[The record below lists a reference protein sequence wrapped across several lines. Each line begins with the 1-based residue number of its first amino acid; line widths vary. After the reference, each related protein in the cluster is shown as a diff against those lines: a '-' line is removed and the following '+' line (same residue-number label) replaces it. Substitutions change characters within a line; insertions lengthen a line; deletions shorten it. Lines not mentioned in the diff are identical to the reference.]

1 MVSYSRYIWLHFC
14 LLLKVLQP
22 QRNDTSTCNIF
33 VLSDSQKDHESIAGR
48 HEHCEAFC
56 SFDGHWLRTFK
67 VAGCLHSEAL
77 RWAVKDPCGKW
88 CLNLWKTSSFFF
100 GMMNGVME
108 SLFQNHAGN
117 WGAYG
122 ASSLGCMKTISPLKR
137 HKNGSVSV
145 ETKLALSTNL
155 GLLWGLQDSQKGS
168 SRLQQ
173 MSQMK
178 CYAVMQCFSVFF

>member
-1 MVSYSRYIWLHFC
+1 MVSYSMYIWLHFC

-88 CLNLWKTSSFFF
+88 CYWIF
-100 GMMNGVME
+100 GKPAGFLGMINGVMVLV
-108 SLFQNHAGN
+108 SSKIYAGN

-122 ASSLGCMKTISPLKR
+122 ASSLGCMKTHLSLKAAQKWVR
-137 HKNGSVSV
+137 VGWD
-145 ETKLALSTNL
+145 ETCTLH
-155 GLLWGLQDSQKGS
+155 
-168 SRLQQ
+168 
-173 MSQMK
+173 
-178 CYAVMQCFSVFF
+178 